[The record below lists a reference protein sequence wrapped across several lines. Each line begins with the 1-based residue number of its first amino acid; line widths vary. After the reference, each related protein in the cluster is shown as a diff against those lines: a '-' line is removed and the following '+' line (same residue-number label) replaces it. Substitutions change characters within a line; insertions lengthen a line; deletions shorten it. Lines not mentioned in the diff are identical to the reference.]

1 MPFFRR
7 PLASVCFAVAAT
19 HSGMPGRLGTRL
31 RSLFCGLAS
40 VLLTSCSPAGYRLF
54 HPVGPVAFAEWRFTL
69 LDVGVMLLII
79 LPVTLMI
86 AVFVWRYRKSRNAK
100 YDPTWS
106 HSLELELLM
115 WGVPFLM
122 VIFLGYNS
130 YKSTM
135 LVNPY
140 GPGALNLDNPQDE
153 PLQVDVITT
162 DWQWFFIYP
171 QQGIATI
178 DDLVVPAGRPVKFRL
193 TSTSVTNDFYI
204 PEVAPMID
212 VMPGMRTIDAFQV
225 NLPGNYEGFS
235 ADFSGAG
242 FSWMQFSTRI
252 VPPADFDKWVTQT
265 KAVPSQLSYL
275 QFTKLAVPTVNV
287 GAKPEYFSHVA
298 PGLFDSVYAAAQ
310 QGVVYPVPEDINIPV
325 ATTDYTQGKNGAN

>member
-1 MPFFRR
+1 MAIAP
-7 PLASVCFAVAAT
+7 
-19 HSGMPGRLGTRL
+19 
-31 RSLFCGLAS
+31 
-40 VLLTSCSPAGYRLF
+40 VLLSGCSTASYRLF
-54 HPVGPVAFAEWRFTL
+54 HPVGPVALAEWRFTL

-79 LPVTLMI
+79 LPVTVMI
-86 AVFVWRYRKSRNAK
+86 AVFVWRYRKSRNAT

-106 HSLELELLM
+106 HSLGLEFLM

-140 GPGALNLDNPQDE
+140 GPAALNLNNPQDE
-153 PLQVDVITT
+153 PLQIDVITT
-162 DWQWFFIYP
+162 DWQWIFVYP
-171 QQGIATI
+171 QQNIATI
-178 DDLVVPAGRPVKFRL
+178 DDLVVPAGRPVKLHL

-212 VMPGMRTIDAFQV
+212 VMPGMRTMDAFQV
-225 NLPGNYEGFS
+225 DHPGNYEGFS

-252 VPPADFDKWVTQT
+252 MPRADFDKWVAQTQ
-265 KAVPSQLSYL
+265 ASPNQLSYP

-287 GAKPEYFSHVA
+287 GAKPKYFSHVA
-298 PGLFDSVYAAAQ
+298 EGLFDSVYIAAR
-310 QGVVYPVPEDINIPV
+310 QGVVYPVPEDVSIPI
-325 ATTDYTQGKNGAN
+325 ASTDYTQGKNGTN